1 MKKTIVLFLSAMMLT
16 YEVFAD
22 EIKISDVG
30 SEFSMYKKI
39 KATKEIKQSIN
50 IGFSS
55 LTGNTDTLNLNGEYT
70 MTFMRPGYEEKPLQ
84 VMFNTSVYVTE
95 NNDVRDNEEYNAY
108 FALEQSL
115 ENKCL
120 TYLALQWQKNEFK
133 NYDNKSSIG
142 VGVGKK
148 LFDDG
153 SHIFKLRAGI
163 AYNFQQHTN
172 DQPDEEFF
180 SFNQYME
187 YTNQLNDIS
196 DFYVKLGAFE
206 NVENFSDDYE
216 LLVVAGFNFAV
227 GKDISIILQGEVNY
241 DNLPPVGFE
250 KTDTKTIVRVGY
262 NF

>member
-1 MKKTIVLFLSAMMLT
+1 MKKTIVLFLSVLLLT
-16 YEVFAD
+16 SEVVSD

-55 LTGNTDTLNLNGEYT
+55 MTGNTDTLNLNGEYT

-95 NNDVRDNEEYNAY
+95 NNDVRDNEEYDAY
-108 FALEQSL
+108 LALEQTMVGKWL
-115 ENKCL
+115 A
-120 TYLALQWQKNEFK
+120 YAALQWMKNEFK
-133 NYDNKSSIG
+133 NYDNKSSFG

-163 AYNFQQHTN
+163 AYNFQQFAN
-172 DQPDEEFF
+172 DQPNEEFF

-187 YTNQLNDIS
+187 YTNQLNEIS

-206 NVENFSDDYE
+206 NFENFSDDYE
-216 LLVVAGFNFAV
+216 LLTVAGFNFAV
-227 GKDISIILQGEVNY
+227 GKDISITLQGEVNY
-241 DNLPPVGFE
+241 DNLPPEGFK